1 MEENK
6 KDWCKYLPLLGLLLL
21 GLLGYL
27 MNYAGK
33 NNAKK
38 LAMDAKNT
46 AQEALDL
53 NKFTFAA
60 ATLDGAKIVLKG
72 DAKDK
77 ATKEAACSSV
87 VKALQAKKMLGIP
100 GLVHSVSCELLP
112 ADEVKLAGEGAK
124 LPNVTP
130 APPASPASVNTNANG
145 ATDAKTCQDEL
156 NSIAASGQ
164 VGFAKG
170 GVIVTS
176 GMEMLDKIA
185 VAAKKCAAHKIEI
198 GGHTDSGGDD
208 AMNMRLSQL
217 RAQQVRAYLIQ
228 KGASS
233 TQLSAKGYGE
243 TKPLVQDNAVIGID
257 NPERAKNRRT
267 EFTILA
273 Q

>member
-6 KDWCKYLPLLGLLLL
+6 RDWCKYLPLLGLLLL

-33 NNAKK
+33 NNAKQ

-46 AQEALDL
+46 AQEALD
-53 NKFTFAA
+53 KGGFTFASA
-60 ATLDGAKIVLKG
+60 EINGATLVIKG
-72 DAKDK
+72 DGKDK
-77 ATKEAACSSV
+77 ATKDAACAAAK
-87 VKALQAKKMLGIP
+87 KALEAKQMIGIP
-100 GLVHSVSCELLP
+100 GVVQRVVCDLLP
-112 ADEVKLAGEGAK
+112 ADPKQMVSEKPSLPNTAPATPATPTNIGAK
-124 LPNVTP
+124 
-130 APPASPASVNTNANG
+130 S
-145 ATDAKTCQDEL
+145 CQDEL
-156 NSIAASGQ
+156 NSIASSAQ

-170 GVIVTS
+170 GVNITS
-176 GMEMLDKIA
+176 GTEVLDKIA
-185 VAAKKCAAHKIEI
+185 TAAQKCSTYKIEI

-217 RAQQVRAYLIQ
+217 RADQVRVYLIK
-228 KGASS
+228 KGTSA